1 MRRVTALVCLAFVA
15 SVLPALAAKYRGPR
29 YLLTGQGAGT
39 WIIKTRAA
47 RADGTLPTKIKCR
60 PKRACGPFARKLLL
74 DLQPGASTYLYTATF
89 SLNTAPC
96 TLEASV
102 YPQGF
107 EGTYNCTDG
116 DAGSI
121 SARAS

>member
-1 MRRVTALVCLAFVA
+1 MRRTIVLVCLAVLA
-15 SVLPALAAKYRGPR
+15 AVLPALAAKYRGPR

-47 RADGTLPTKIKCR
+47 RADGTLPTKIKCK
-60 PKRACGPFARKLLL
+60 PKRVCGPFGRKLLL
-74 DLQPGASTYLYTATF
+74 DLQPGGSTYLYTATF

-96 TLEASV
+96 TLEAYV
-102 YPQGF
+102 YDQGF

-121 SARAS
+121 SGRAS